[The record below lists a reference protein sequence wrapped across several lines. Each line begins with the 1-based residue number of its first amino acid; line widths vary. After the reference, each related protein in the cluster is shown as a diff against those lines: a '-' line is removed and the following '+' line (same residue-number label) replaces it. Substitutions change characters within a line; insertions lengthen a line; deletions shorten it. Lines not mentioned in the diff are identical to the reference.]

1 MRLVAYVTATAHRV
15 FRWSAGALRDE
26 ACFPPTEAGLARW
39 REYLG
44 RRRGAALTV
53 VIEVPGEEFREESIP
68 PLRDGDR
75 REVIE
80 RRLAQRFPETQLAA
94 ALALAS
100 AAQDGAGER
109 WLLTSFAGAQQL
121 EPWLDAVHESRV
133 RLVGVT
139 STALLAPALIERCL
153 GRLADTLLVSAHAAG
168 LRECFL
174 QGGRLRFARFEPAS
188 LGEGEAGAR
197 HLRTEVERLLA
208 YLATLRALPDEGR
221 AWPLAVV
228 ASEGQREWV
237 AQALDE
243 PRGLA
248 VRFLSLERCAERLGL
263 RHAPADLGAE
273 RLFLALA
280 AQGLPPERFARPAE
294 RLQARR
300 RQERRGLLAAGA
312 LGFAALAI
320 AAGAQWFEASG
331 LREEAGRL
339 RVAARNAEQRVLRAA
354 APDMP
359 TSAENLRLAVDGL
372 RRLAAGLPP
381 PEAALA
387 HLSRSLEDCPDIEL
401 QALLWKAPADPARAE
416 ATAERSL
423 QSLEI
428 TARLSQQ
435 APAGA
440 RSLTEAIARFAAA
453 LQSDPAW
460 QVVQTRLPFDLAPEA
475 TLRGGE
481 DSPDP
486 ASQFVVVIA
495 RRPS

>member
-1 MRLVAYVTATAHRV
+1 MRLVAYLTATAHRV
-15 FRWSAGALRDE
+15 FRWSAGALGDE
-26 ACFPPTEAGLARW
+26 ACFAPTAAGLAGW

-53 VIEVPGEEFREESIP
+53 VVDVPGEEFREESIP

-75 REVIE
+75 WEVIE
-80 RRLAQRFPETQLAA
+80 RRLAQRFPESQLAA
-94 ALALAS
+94 ALALNAG
-100 AAQDGAGER
+100 AEDGAGER
-109 WLLTSFAGAQQL
+109 WLLTSFAGARQI
-121 EPWLDAVHESRV
+121 EPWLDAVHELRV
-133 RLVGVT
+133 RLAGVT
-139 STALLAPALIERCL
+139 STALLAPVLIERCL
-153 GRLADTLLVSAHAAG
+153 GGAADTLLVSVHAAG

-188 LGEGEAGAR
+188 PGEGAAGAR
-197 HLRTEVERLLA
+197 RLRAEVDRLLA
-208 YLATLRALPDEGR
+208 YLATLRALPEGGS
-221 AWPLAVV
+221 ASPLAVV

-237 AQALDE
+237 ARALGD
-243 PRGLA
+243 PGGLA
-248 VRFLSLERCAERLGL
+248 LRFLSVERCADRLGL
-263 RHAPADLGAE
+263 GHAPADLGAE

-294 RLQARR
+294 RRQARR
-300 RQERRGLLAAGA
+300 RRERRRLLAAGA
-312 LGFAALAI
+312 LGFAAFAVG
-320 AAGAQWFEASG
+320 AGAQWIEAGG

-359 TSAENLRLAVDGL
+359 TSAENLRLAVDGM
-372 RRLAAGLPP
+372 RRAAAGLPP
-381 PEAALA
+381 PEAALV

-401 QALLWKAPADPARAE
+401 QALLWKAPADPARPE
-416 ATAERSL
+416 ATADRSL

-428 TARLSQQ
+428 TARLSGQ
-435 APAGA
+435 AFAGV

-453 LQSDPAW
+453 LQADPAW

-481 DSPDP
+481 DTPGP
-486 ASQFVVVIA
+486 ASQFVIVIA
-495 RRPS
+495 RRAS